1 MTYYFVFGILFL
13 IKLITFILSYTC
25 PNVIIIM
32 SKLFSDHKHQK
43 KIDFSDIKNYE
54 IEEV

>member
-1 MTYYFVFGILFL
+1 MQLQKALT
-13 IKLITFILSYTC
+13 LITFISSYAC
-25 PNVIIIM
+25 PNVIIIL

-54 IEEV
+54 IEDI